1 MKNKSIYFLPLIIL
15 ISCSGED
22 VGVDEIE
29 VSISTSNETPIY
41 NEIYTISW
49 ESNASQCFAQSST
62 NSWIGEVPTT
72 GSRDFTAKR
81 KGLSNYSIQCRTS
94 INFATAS
101 TEVNVSKELEDF
113 FDFNDAVVYEL
124 GMLETNLGA
133 SFEIKDIITRDFNRD
148 FFPDVLVVAELSE
161 DEINDGLLSTQSKMH
176 YLTFY
181 VGNLEEISEESPV
194 RFEDINSGDCVGD
207 QVIRFDLNLN
217 TEFEYLTFAS
227 DASKSLNRRGICI
240 LAASDEGLVLNDDEF
255 LINDTSIDLSN
266 IEVSAISFDDANS
279 DGTLDIFLMG
289 TGGSVD
295 LPFYISP
302 STDGPYIYKDGYFDS
317 LNTYK
322 REFGCNEGLTF
333 ICEWIEQNYK
343 FKSAVRIDSDGN
355 QVSDML
361 FSMLT
366 SSGSS
371 YHLYDTRT
379 EEGFRD
385 WSTVKTDFIESSISS
400 DQSIAKNMRLVDA
413 NQDSRN
419 DIFVFEQGINQ
430 DIRKLSFYEKIVEE
444 DNEYYSSINNGD
456 LAEQFGSDLKFNR
469 VLTFDTNLSGY
480 QDIFISLD
488 ELPFLSSDS
497 PSDKHFIIFEKVYEV
512 DDDANVS
519 QSWNRRDFSHL
530 IGLNPDSLGSI
541 LVDIDL
547 DGDLDIIS
555 VVPSID
561 EADSKIMYKFL
572 LYLNNSLF

>member
-1 MKNKSIYFLPLIIL
+1 MKNKSIYLLPLIIL
-15 ISCSGED
+15 LGCSGED

-29 VSISTSNETPIY
+29 VTISTSNETPLY
-41 NEIYTISW
+41 NETYTISW
-49 ESNASQCFAQSST
+49 ESNASQCYAQSST
-62 NSWIGEVPTT
+62 NSWTGELPTT

-94 INFATAS
+94 INFASAS
-101 TEVNVSKELEDF
+101 TEVDVSKELEDF
-113 FDFNDAVVYEL
+113 FDFTDAGVYDL
-124 GMLETNLGA
+124 GMFETDLGA

-148 FFPDVLVVAELSE
+148 FFPDVLVIAEISE

-176 YLTFY
+176 YLTLY
-181 VGNLEEISEESPV
+181 VGNLEEISEENPV
-194 RFEDINSGDCVGD
+194 RFEDINSGDCAGD

-217 TEFEYLTFAS
+217 TEFEYLTYAS
-227 DASKSLNRRGICI
+227 DASKSANKRGICI
-240 LAASDEGLVLNDDEF
+240 FSPSDEGLVLNDDEF
-255 LINDTSIDLSN
+255 LNNDTSIDLSN
-266 IEVSAISFDDANS
+266 IEVSALSFDDANV

-302 STDGPYIYKDGYFDS
+302 STDGPYIFKDGYFDS
-317 LNTYK
+317 LDTYK
-322 REFGCNEGLTF
+322 REFGCNEGFSF

-343 FKSAVRIDSDGN
+343 FKSGVRLDSDGN
-355 QVSDML
+355 PDFDIL
-361 FSMLT
+361 FSMIT

-379 EEGFRD
+379 EEGYRD

-400 DQSIAKNMRLVDA
+400 DESFAINMRLIDA

-419 DIFVFEQGINQ
+419 DLFVFEQGINQ

-444 DNEYYSSINNGD
+444 DNEYISSINNGD
-456 LAEQFGSDLKFNR
+456 LAEEFGSDLKFNR

-480 QDIFISLD
+480 QDIFISLN
-488 ELPFLSSDS
+488 ELPFLGSNS
-497 PSDKHFIIFEKVYEV
+497 PSDKHFIIFEKIYEV

-530 IGLNPDSLGSI
+530 IGLNPDSVGSI
-541 LVDIDL
+541 VVDIDL

-561 EADSKIMYKFL
+561 ETESKIMYKFL